1 MDLPPSAAGA
11 PALAADSLPPAVV
24 AALVDQAADRSD
36 PLSGYL
42 YSPAVAVARADALRA
57 ALPDWAKVCYAVK
70 ANSYRPVVAALAG
83 HVDGFEVASAAEATL
98 ARSVRPDGLLVAAG
112 PAKSDTLL
120 RHLIAHGVDMINVES
135 LHELRRVDRIAAE
148 LDQPVAVTLRVNPR
162 RVAVAGALAMGG
174 KATQFGIPEADVPEV
189 LEQARALRR
198 TDVVGFHLHVV
209 GNNLDAATHVA
220 YLRWC
225 LQFAQDTAARHGVQ
239 LRVVDIGGGIGVSF
253 GRGPHFDVRRFGEL
267 VADVRPPA
275 DCQVVLEPGRY
286 LVTDCGWYAAEV
298 LDVKH
303 AYGTWFVVLRGG
315 INHFAL
321 PVSWDILHPFT
332 VVPVARWPY
341 PWPRPEVRDAPVT
354 VVGELCTTEDTL
366 VRDMTVDRVRAG
378 DLVVFPDAGS
388 YGWEFA
394 LPEFLGHPRA
404 ERWTLDSPAGADALT
419 AVRTL
424 AAVPSP

>member
-1 MDLPPSAAGA
+1 VELPPSAAGA
-11 PALAADSLPPAVV
+11 PALTADSLPPAVR
-24 AALVDQAADRSD
+24 AALMSQALDRFE
-36 PLSGYL
+36 PVSGYL
-42 YSPAVAVARADALRA
+42 YDPAVAAARANALRA
-57 ALPDWAKVCYAVK
+57 ALPGWAKVCYAVK
-70 ANSYRPVVAALAG
+70 ANAYRPVVAALAG
-83 HVDGFEVASAAEATL
+83 HVNGFEVASATEATL
-98 ARSVRPDGLLVAAG
+98 ARSVRSAGLLVAAG

-120 RHLIAHGVDMINVES
+120 RHLIAHDVDMINVES
-135 LHELRRVDRIAAE
+135 MHELRRVDRIAAE
-148 LDQPVAVTLRVNPR
+148 LDRTVAVTLRVNPI

-189 LEQARALRR
+189 LEQASGLRR
-198 TDVVGFHLHVV
+198 IDVVGFHLHVV

-239 LRVVDIGGGIGVSF
+239 LRVVDVGGGIGVSF
-253 GRGPHFDVRRFGEL
+253 GRGPQFDVRRFGEL

-286 LVTDCGWYAAEV
+286 LVTGCGWYAAEV

-321 PVSWDILHPFT
+321 PVSWDILHPFA
-332 VVPVARWPY
+332 VVPVERWPY

-394 LPEFLGHPRA
+394 LPEFLGQPRA
-404 ERWTLDSPAGADALT
+404 ERWTLHADALT
-419 AVRTL
+419 AVRSL